1 MLTESMP
8 LLSMRSRSC
17 LRWLVSAVLVGAAPA
32 TQAAPTSVGL
42 LAVDGSAVEPGMG
55 AIVTDSLRRNLPQL
69 HGMRIEPR
77 TQDLA
82 EVKMVFG
89 CNDERADC
97 MTKVGR
103 NLEVSRLIYGSIR
116 KQGGTYVVLVR
127 QLNVS
132 DGTVEKTLSESVP
145 KQILM
150 QPSIRLDE
158 LCQRWLRS
166 LLVEGLRGGVDV
178 NSSPPGALVFIDGEA
193 VGRTPFS
200 STTLDVGHHVIKLE
214 LTGYDQ
220 VVKTVQVRGNQTTS
234 IDEQLL
240 NRAIWQSETASE
252 KPAHPINWVP
262 ILRYSSYA
270 LYGLAAVSA
279 VSAIGSWG
287 AMSKAEDRASGH
299 IDNLL
304 TELGPRAAD
313 YSGFFTNRG
322 KLSTCQGPGSLVGN
336 PSYDGYL
343 TECQQGNRL
352 ASAATG
358 LWIAAGTFGVVGLA
372 SMLTA
377 HFLKKNEAIV
387 TRKASGQ
394 PISVRVLPS
403 IVPNGAMVHAAIDF

>member
-1 MLTESMP
+1 MRTESMP

-55 AIVTDSLRRNLPQL
+55 AIVTDALRRNLPQL

-116 KQGGTYVVLVR
+116 KQGGAYVVLVR

-234 IDEQLL
+234 LDEQLL
-240 NRAIWQSETASE
+240 NRAVWPSDTASE

-270 LYGLAAVSA
+270 LYGLAAVTA
-279 VSAIGSWG
+279 VAAIGSWG
-287 AMSKAEDRASGH
+287 AMTKAEDRAKRSHRQPSHRARSTGRRLFGLLHQSRQAFDLPRPWLSRRESILRRLSHGVPTGQSPGQCGH
-299 IDNLL
+299 GLVDCGGHL
-304 TELGPRAAD
+304 
-313 YSGFFTNRG
+313 RG
-322 KLSTCQGPGSLVGN
+322 R
-336 PSYDGYL
+336 
-343 TECQQGNRL
+343 RL
-352 ASAATG
+352 DQHANCT
-358 LWIAAGTFGVVGLA
+358 LF
-372 SMLTA
+372 
-377 HFLKKNEAIV
+377 KK
-387 TRKASGQ
+387 K
-394 PISVRVLPS
+394 
-403 IVPNGAMVHAAIDF
+403 